1 MAGPTELEGVVH
13 MGSPGRV
20 TIAYASAAEI
30 ETNYPRWCAL
40 AGIGDTPLGGYG
52 QELAQAQRRGLLASA
67 VTPSG
72 TRAISAAAGKGG
84 LAGAVAARS
93 LVLVAQRDRVVI
105 GGLYAGPE
113 AFVVHRL
120 QPWGTAAQVRALVGL
135 MKVGVL
141 AVEPEFRGTGVGASL
156 LRYAADRAA
165 AGRVRLMYGSCTA
178 DTDVDRLCANRG
190 YRVLG
195 PGQSIDLSPVLGV
208 PAELDPA
215 NGERL
220 VATAIGDGPPVD
232 ISRDGARHM
241 TT

>member
-1 MAGPTELEGVVH
+1 
-13 MGSPGRV
+13 MGSPARV
-20 TIAYASAAEI
+20 TISYASAAEI
-30 ETNYPRWCAL
+30 EVSYPRWCAL

-67 VTPSG
+67 IAPSG
-72 TRAISAAAGKGG
+72 VRAISAAAGKGG

-93 LVLVAQRDRVVI
+93 LVLVAQRDREVI

-113 AFVVHRL
+113 ALVLHRL
-120 QPWGTAAQVRALVGL
+120 EPWGTAAQTRALVGL

-141 AVEPEFRGTGVGASL
+141 AVEPEFRGEGVGASL

-178 DTDVDRLCANRG
+178 DTDVDRLCNDRG
-190 YRVLG
+190 FRVLG
-195 PGQSIDLSPVLGV
+195 PGESIDLSPVLGV
-208 PAELDPA
+208 PAQLDPA

-220 VATAIGDGPPVD
+220 VATTIGDGPPVGV
-232 ISRDGARHM
+232 SRGGSDSPPAPAGDAHH
-241 TT
+241 TAS